1 MAPPPRAAG
10 ESARGAGALGPA
22 GYIAAVGLSLEIES
36 REALSLDTV
45 RRALEAEGPEPRL
58 VVHEAD
64 GILAVEVHPAAEPL
78 HLSARDGKVALSAK
92 TGTAGAGLH
101 DWVCGLVD
109 RLAERTGVPFDVASA
124 HDPSGYVRSRDL
136 ATLLRYQHAFLA
148 EVASQVLELA
158 RTGHSKIALGL
169 PDDVTF
175 EGPEGIVAT
184 PLGPRGEAWLGRVK
198 KDGAAGEDALPWA
211 RPGRDA
217 AYFRGLALT
226 LAWMEVRYRAPL
238 DDEERALLERVLAAF
253 EASHALAPEAPQDWS
268 LWSELY
274 ELTGEE
280 SLRATRTHLKAEK
293 SRLRSEV
300 GYRRF
305 PVTVQIG
312 GGFRLRVP
320 GELKC
325 QWERDGR
332 VWVAWDATRSLHVST
347 VRATGRPAAGITST
361 ESTLAALLRH
371 EPDAEGA
378 IEHLSLQRGAIRG
391 QAAIRTVDDEGQP
404 RTEVRTVSAM
414 GPHGAL
420 GTFLLARP
428 EDRPWALELWGTL
441 DHEEA
446 QEHLPS

>member
-1 MAPPPRAAG
+1 MER
-10 ESARGAGALGPA
+10 
-22 GYIAAVGLSLEIES
+22 VGLSLEIES
-36 REALSLDTV
+36 RGALSLESV

-58 VVHEAD
+58 VVHQA
-64 GILAVEVHPAAEPL
+64 GAILAVEVHPAAEPI
-78 HLSARDGKVALSAK
+78 HFTEEDGTVTLSAK

-109 RLAERTGVPFDVASA
+109 RLAERTGVPFDVEGAR
-124 HDPSGYVRSRDL
+124 DPSGYVQRRDVER
-136 ATLLRYQHAFLA
+136 LLRYQRAFLA

-158 RTGHSKIALGL
+158 RTGHSKIAIGL

-175 EGPEGIVAT
+175 EGPEGVVAT
-184 PLGPRGEAWLGRVK
+184 PLGPRDEAWLRRVK
-198 KDGAAGEDALPWA
+198 KDGEGEDTLPWA
-211 RPGRDA
+211 RPGLDA

-238 DDEERALLERVLAAF
+238 DDEERALLSRVLAAF
-253 EASHALAPEAPQDWS
+253 EQAHALAPDAPQDWS

-293 SRLRSEV
+293 SRLRSPV
-300 GYRRF
+300 GYRRW

-320 GELKC
+320 GELKA

-332 VWVAWDATRSLHVST
+332 VWVAWDASRSLHVST
-347 VRATGRPAAGITST
+347 VRATGRPAGGLTST
-361 ESTLAALLRH
+361 EFTLEALLRH
-371 EPDAEGA
+371 EPDAETA
-378 IEHLSLQRGAIRG
+378 VERLSLQRGAIRG
-391 QAAIRTVDDEGQP
+391 QAAIRTVDDEGEP
-404 RTEVRTVSAM
+404 RTEVRTISAM

-428 EDRPWALELWGTL
+428 EDQRWALEVWGTL
-441 DHEEA
+441 DHDEA
-446 QEHLPS
+446 RDHLPS